1 MQHNEPSPSAA
12 ESGSGPPAVYRVEVF
27 PRPGQP
33 ADPGPLETARQLGI
47 AGLTA
52 CRGGRLYFLQGRLSA
67 ADADELARD
76 LLADPVTE
84 IYSLGAVHT
93 DADHTIE
100 LTLLPGVTDPA
111 AENLVRA
118 ARLLGSAGLERAAA
132 GQRFLLSGALASA
145 DLRRLAV
152 EVFSNPVIQRY
163 SLDSPIAPPFVPFQ
177 PADDTVEVIA
187 LRQADDDALL
197 ALSAERRLS
206 LDLAEMQAVRACFQ
220 AEGRDPTD
228 AELEM
233 LAQTWSE
240 HCVHK
245 TFKALIDYT
254 GPEGSVTVDG
264 LLKTYIRA
272 ATERVN
278 RPWVRSAFVD
288 NAGIIAFDEQYDLA
302 FKVETHNRPSAIEP
316 FGGANTGV
324 GGVIRDVLGVSARP
338 IANTDVL
345 CFGPPDLPHEALQPG
360 VLHPLRVAA
369 GVAAGVEDYG
379 NKMGIPT
386 VNGAVLYHPGYTA
399 NPLVFCGCLGILP
412 RGSHRTGARPGDL
425 IVVVGGRTGRD
436 GLRGATFSSME
447 LDQTTGTVSGG
458 AVQIGHP
465 IHEKQAQEAVL
476 RARDEGL
483 YSAITDCGA
492 GGLSSAVGEMGQDVG
507 ARVQLAD
514 VPLKYPGLRPWEIW
528 LSEAQERMV
537 LAVPPANWPRV
548 QAICAGQDIE
558 AVSIGT
564 FEATGRLRLHYGDAL
579 VGDVS
584 MAFLHDGIPRR
595 RLSAVWQPPDAPPWQ
610 PPADENLG
618 DTLLRLLAHPNIRS
632 KEDLIRRYD
641 HEVQGGT
648 AVKPLTGVDNH
659 GPSDAAVIVPAL
671 TPGPSPVE
679 RERGATRA
687 ASWAWDPAQPAAAS
701 LEKRFAGPATRRI
714 DPESYLGRIMT
725 EIARRLRREATHSE
739 AILWRALRNRKLDG
753 HKFRRQF
760 PIGAF
765 ALDFYCPEAGLAVE
779 IDGPIHAEQQEADRQ
794 RQEILESLG
803 IRFIRFPAAAV
814 ENDLP
819 GVLTQIR
826 AALTPSPAPRERGS
840 GGEGARAVALANGV
854 CPAYGELDPY
864 AMAWAAVD
872 EALRNLVAVGADPDQ
887 AALLDNFCWG
897 NANLPDRL
905 GALVRCAQGCYDA
918 AVAFNAPYVSGKDSL
933 NNEYLGADGQRRAIP
948 GTLVISAVGIVPA
961 VGGAVTMDLKAPGD
975 ALYLVGATRAELGG
989 SHYNLL
995 HGIGGG
1001 AVPQPVSGALLTM
1014 RALHQAMRAGLVRAC
1029 HDLSEGGLA
1038 VALAEMCLAGRLG
1051 AAVASPLSVEALF
1064 SESLT
1069 RFVVEVRPD
1078 DRAAFERALQAAGVP
1093 CQLLG
1098 AVSADD
1104 RLRIPC
1110 ADQNIDLPIS
1120 ALERAWRGERPAQ
1133 QPAALPPAP
1142 VLQPFDRA
1150 PAVHAQP
1157 PRVLILHAAGTNRD
1171 HDAALACELAGGAP
1185 EIVHVNQLLSGERR
1199 FSDYHMLVLPG
1210 GFSYGDD
1217 LGAGTLWALD
1227 LRRRFDDALRRF
1239 IAQGRP
1245 ALGICNGFQ
1254 ALVKA
1259 GLLPGA
1265 AFTPQP
1271 PAGVRVVTLARNARA
1286 HFECRW
1292 VYLLPNPA
1300 SPSLFTR
1307 GLTEPIYCPVA
1318 HGEGR
1323 VAFTDD
1329 AARAALWRG
1338 GLAALTYADA
1348 AGAPAGYP
1356 GAPNGSDLN
1365 IAALCSPAGNVL
1377 GLMPHPENHVFP
1389 WQHPRWARGERGM
1402 SGLRL
1407 FENGIRYA

>member
-1 MQHNEPSPSAA
+1 
-12 ESGSGPPAVYRVEVF
+12 
-27 PRPGQP
+27 
-33 ADPGPLETARQLGI
+33 
-47 AGLTA
+47 
-52 CRGGRLYFLQGRLSA
+52 
-67 ADADELARD
+67 
-76 LLADPVTE
+76 
-84 IYSLGAVHT
+84 
-93 DADHTIE
+93 
-100 LTLLPGVTDPA
+100 
-111 AENLVRA
+111 
-118 ARLLGSAGLERAAA
+118 
-132 GQRFLLSGALASA
+132 
-145 DLRRLAV
+145 
-152 EVFSNPVIQRY
+152 
-163 SLDSPIAPPFVPFQ
+163 
-177 PADDTVEVIA
+177 
-187 LRQADDDALL
+187 
-197 ALSAERRLS
+197 
-206 LDLAEMQAVRACFQ
+206 
-220 AEGRDPTD
+220 
-228 AELEM
+228 
-233 LAQTWSE
+233 
-240 HCVHK
+240 
-245 TFKALIDYT
+245 
-254 GPEGSVTVDG
+254 
-264 LLKTYIRA
+264 
-272 ATERVN
+272 
-278 RPWVRSAFVD
+278 
-288 NAGIIAFDEQYDLA
+288 
-302 FKVETHNRPSAIEP
+302 
-316 FGGANTGV
+316 
-324 GGVIRDVLGVSARP
+324 
-338 IANTDVL
+338 
-345 CFGPPDLPHEALQPG
+345 
-360 VLHPLRVAA
+360 
-369 GVAAGVEDYG
+369 
-379 NKMGIPT
+379 
-386 VNGAVLYHPGYTA
+386 
-399 NPLVFCGCLGILP
+399 
-412 RGSHRTGARPGDL
+412 
-425 IVVVGGRTGRD
+425 
-436 GLRGATFSSME
+436 
-447 LDQTTGTVSGG
+447 
-458 AVQIGHP
+458 
-465 IHEKQAQEAVL
+465 
-476 RARDEGL
+476 
-483 YSAITDCGA
+483 
-492 GGLSSAVGEMGQDVG
+492 
-507 ARVQLAD
+507 
-514 VPLKYPGLRPWEIW
+514 
-528 LSEAQERMV
+528 
-537 LAVPPANWPRV
+537 
-548 QAICAGQDIE
+548 
-558 AVSIGT
+558 
-564 FEATGRLRLHYGDAL
+564 
-579 VGDVS
+579 
-584 MAFLHDGIPRR
+584 
-595 RLSAVWQPPDAPPWQ
+595 
-610 PPADENLG
+610 
-618 DTLLRLLAHPNIRS
+618 
-632 KEDLIRRYD
+632 
-641 HEVQGGT
+641 
-648 AVKPLTGVDNH
+648 
-659 GPSDAAVIVPAL
+659 
-671 TPGPSPVE
+671 
-679 RERGATRA
+679 
-687 ASWAWDPAQPAAAS
+687 
-701 LEKRFAGPATRRI
+701 
-714 DPESYLGRIMT
+714 
-725 EIARRLRREATHSE
+725 
-739 AILWRALRNRKLDG
+739 
-753 HKFRRQF
+753 
-760 PIGAF
+760 
-765 ALDFYCPEAGLAVE
+765 
-779 IDGPIHAEQQEADRQ
+779 
-794 RQEILESLG
+794 
-803 IRFIRFPAAAV
+803 
-814 ENDLP
+814 
-819 GVLTQIR
+819 
-826 AALTPSPAPRERGS
+826 
-840 GGEGARAVALANGV
+840 
-854 CPAYGELDPY
+854 
-864 AMAWAAVD
+864 MAWAAVD

-975 ALYLVGATRAELGG
+975 ALYLVGTTRAELGG

-1001 AVPQPVSGALLTM
+1001 AVPQPAPGALLTM

-1051 AAVASPLSVEALF
+1051 AAVASPLSVVALF

-1078 DRAAFERALQAAGVP
+1078 DQAAFERALQAAGVP
-1093 CQLLG
+1093 CQLFG